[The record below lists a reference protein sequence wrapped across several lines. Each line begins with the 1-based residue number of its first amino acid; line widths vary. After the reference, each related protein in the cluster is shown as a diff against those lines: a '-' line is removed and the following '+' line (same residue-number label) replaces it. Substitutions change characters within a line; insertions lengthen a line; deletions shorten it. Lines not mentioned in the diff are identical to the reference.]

1 MHQMGLPLE
10 RTPDDALLS
19 GLELAL
25 LLDMATR
32 TPEWQALADET
43 SAEVCSAV
51 GCLPREQARALV
63 MAGIYGMTAQQVA
76 DLEDV
81 PLGTAKSRMPHG
93 KFRVSLATISRT
105 SRQED
110 GP

>member
-1 MHQMGLPLE
+1 
-10 RTPDDALLS
+10 
-19 GLELAL
+19 
-25 LLDMATR
+25 
-32 TPEWQALADET
+32 
-43 SAEVCSAV
+43 
-51 GCLPREQARALV
+51 